1 MRLHYVTNDVIII
14 TATAAAAAAAAAAAV
29 DNLSATGP
37 PNKYWH

>member
-37 PNKYWH
+37 PNKYSH